1 MWERGSYLPC
11 LPFFLSPSHN
21 PPPSSPSPHLCP
33 ALRAAGNSLAIAATE
48 GKARVLCIQGL
59 CLGAG
64 HGLCSRAGG
73 WSPREPA
80 G

>member
-1 MWERGSYLPC
+1 MCEKGSYSPC
-11 LPFFLSPSHN
+11 LPSFLSPPQTLPTTPVLTS
-21 PPPSSPSPHLCP
+21 
-33 ALRAAGNSLAIAATE
+33 AGRSLGIAATE

-64 HGLCSRAGG
+64 HGLFRAGG